1 LLSAKDRDLGCYEAS
16 LLPSLPKRDASGRPS
31 LIMDNANKP
40 SSTTINI
47 VAFSTAAA
55 ASAAVIAIATYIYL
69 SKKAALD
76 PQDILSRCQ
85 AAIEQI
91 ETDLGSVV

>member
-1 LLSAKDRDLGCYEAS
+1 
-16 LLPSLPKRDASGRPS
+16 
-31 LIMDNANKP
+31 MDNAKKP
-40 SSTTINI
+40 SNTTVNI

-55 ASAAVIAIATYIYL
+55 ASAALIGIATYIYL
-69 SKKAALD
+69 SKKSAVD

-91 ETDLGSVV
+91 ESDLTAVA